1 MRAEIKV
8 LGALEVSV
16 DGTSVV
22 PTASKPRQLLAML
35 AMNVGQLVTSST
47 LKEELWATNA
57 PRSATTTLHTYVMH
71 VRKLIRD
78 ALPADQAA
86 AWSRKLLVTKH
97 TGYVLQVEPE
107 AVDSIRYARL
117 AAAGRAAGLAGDH
130 VKAEGLLS
138 EALGLWRGPVLVD
151 VATGPHL
158 EIESMQ
164 LTERRLTDLTL
175 RIDSDLYLGR
185 HHQVLGELA
194 ALCARHPYMENF
206 RAQFMLALYRS
217 GRPGQAL
224 EVYHEMV
231 TTIREHL
238 GVDPSQRLREMHR
251 AILTGDTTIDD
262 PRFLINTWARQAIAG

>member
-8 LGALEVSV
+8 LGALEVSLN
-16 DGTSVV
+16 GNSVV

-71 VRKLIRD
+71 VRKLMRD
-78 ALPADQAA
+78 ALPDDQA
-86 AWSRKLLVTKH
+86 AWSRKILVTRH
-97 TGYVLQVEPE
+97 SGYMMQVEPE
-107 AVDSIRYARL
+107 SVDAIRYLRL
-117 AAAGRAAGLAGDH
+117 ATSGRAAGMAGDH
-130 VKAEGLLS
+130 VRSERLLS

-158 EIESMQ
+158 EIDSMQ

-224 EVYHEMV
+224 EGYHEMV
-231 TTIREHL
+231 TTIRDHL
-238 GVDPSQRLREMHR
+238 GVDPAQRLRELHR
-251 AILTGDTTIDD
+251 AILVGDPVIDD
-262 PRFLINTWARQAIAG
+262 PRFLINTWTGHAIAS

>member
-35 AMNVGQLVTSST
+35 AMNIGQLVTSST
-47 LKEELWATNA
+47 LKEELWATSA

-71 VRKLIRD
+71 VRKLIRE
-78 ALPADQAA
+78 ALPSDQAA

-107 AVDSIRYARL
+107 AVDSIRYAGL

-130 VKAEGLLS
+130 VRAEGLLS

-158 EIESMQ
+158 EIEAMQ
-164 LTERRLTDLTL
+164 LSERRLTDLTL

-238 GVDPSQRLREMHR
+238 GVDPSQRLRELHR
-251 AILTGDTTIDD
+251 AILTGDTAIDD
-262 PRFLINTWARQAIAG
+262 PRFLINTWAGHAIAG